1 MIYEFIIML
10 IGWLYPAFATYNSLN
25 GNLRSQVSWM
35 KYWIVFGVFNAF
47 HFFTGCLEPWVP
59 FLSGFK
65 LFILC
70 WLLPSLGS
78 GSQFIHDDILD
89 PLLKSNKEAI
99 NRTVDSVSSVS
110 SALLR
115 ELVKMIY
122 HLLVDVVE
130 QCWLMTRNANDIH
143 VTPRLQAAINE
154 QAAIQ
159 LEDVNTVEPQP
170 PSPPSPPTPPSPP
183 RPKPDAS
190 QPSNG
195 AFRAAALSSSMV
207 DDQLSLR
214 ILLAEAVSAE
224 RMQLCQQ
231 LSSSEHLA
239 PIHSHVRA
247 VPPITT
253 KPTPKPQRPPK
264 PKRGKRKHLEAAAA
278 RFQLE
283 MDLDADRAYREYC
296 DADDEEKH

>member
-99 NRTVDSVSSVS
+99 NRTVESVSSVS

-159 LEDVNTVEPQP
+159 LEDVKTVEPQP
-170 PSPPSPPTPPSPP
+170 PSPSSPPPPPLP
-183 RPKPDAS
+183 LPKLDAS
-190 QPSNG
+190 QPTNG
-195 AFRAAALSSSMV
+195 AFRAAALSSSMI
-207 DDQLSLR
+207 DDQLALR

-239 PIHSHVRA
+239 PIHSHVRV

-264 PKRGKRKHLEAAAA
+264 PKRGKRKHLEATAA